1 MRERLATPASARPS
15 HEVPARMAARA
26 VLTCPRPRPLA
37 RKWPRR
43 VRGPRATRAPRSS
56 RAFPQSR
63 RCRDARGLGPQ
74 RAVPG
79 SQPLT
84 GVLGT
89 CQAGPRGNAAG
100 FRLREITAMSK
111 YVTRR
116 ARADRSTER
125 GFSAPHPAISQ
136 PVGQGNCPENRGISR
151 NTTNMKSPVLPKVKK
166 MCSF

>member
-43 VRGPRATRAPRSS
+43 VRGPRA
-56 RAFPQSR
+56 FPQSR
-63 RCRDARGLGPQ
+63 RCRDARGLGLQ

-125 GFSAPHPAISQ
+125 GFSALHPAISQ
-136 PVGQGNCPENRGISR
+136 PVGQGNCPENRGVSR

-166 MCSF
+166 TCSF